1 MGNFMTDSVLMPSRQ
16 YMQGLNNQ
24 QYINPMTMSLNQYVF
39 EQQLMHQQAV
49 QMQQIQQQQQSLNLG
64 YELQQLYP
72 RIPHNQNDFHK
83 KLPLLGQVRL
93 FTLQQNV
100 LRCCLI
106 FQTCP
111 ITKKFLFLQYH
122 SYQIL
127 RLPASSTNSL
137 NQYGEFFKK
146 LPKTKRY

>member
-72 RIPHNQNDFHK
+72 RIPHNQNDFHQKTATPRPSTIVYFATKCSQMLLDISNLSYNK
-83 KLPLLGQVRL
+83 KVSFPPVS
-93 FTLQQNV
+93 
-100 LRCCLI
+100 
-106 FQTCP
+106 
-111 ITKKFLFLQYH
+111 FL
-122 SYQIL
+122 SN
-127 RLPASSTNSL
+127 PAIASI
-137 NQYGEFFKK
+137 
-146 LPKTKRY
+146 

>member
-49 QMQQIQQQQQSLNLG
+49 QMQQIQQQQQQQSLNLG

-72 RIPHNQNDFHK
+72 RIPHNQNDFHQK
-83 KLPLLGQVRL
+83 TATPRPSTIVYFATKCSQMLLPIKVS
-93 FTLQQNV
+93 
-100 LRCCLI
+100 
-106 FQTCP
+106 
-111 ITKKFLFLQYH
+111 FL
-122 SYQIL
+122 SNTAI
-127 RLPASSTNSL
+127 ASI
-137 NQYGEFFKK
+137 
-146 LPKTKRY
+146 